1 MKISLQ
7 QARRAAAFGVA
18 LCAGLPAQAAPAV
31 PTPQAAAVSPV
42 LSAGEYRWTID
53 DGRGE
58 PPYTLRLYVQPLPT
72 GDYALTGSLLLDDAE
87 LGPSGSARVR
97 DGKLVLD
104 LTDSGGMLQAPME
117 DSKRALYPK
126 GGAPARV
133 DSAGF
138 ATMRALLDPAT
149 LGGVMQ
155 RYQTNVMTGHL
166 VQGPMYANSVI
177 RRQP

>member
-7 QARRAAAFGVA
+7 QALRAAAFGVA
-18 LCAGLPAQAAPAV
+18 LCAGMPAQSAPAA

-87 LGPSGSARVR
+87 LGASGSARVR

-104 LTDSGGMLQAPME
+104 LTASGGVLQAPME

-126 GGAPARV
+126 GGAPTRV

>member
-7 QARRAAAFGVA
+7 QALRAAAFGVA
-18 LCAGLPAQAAPAV
+18 LCAGMPAQAAPAA

-87 LGPSGSARVR
+87 LGASGSARVR

-104 LTDSGGMLQAPME
+104 LTASGPFIPKAVRR
-117 DSKRALYPK
+117 RAW
-126 GGAPARV
+126 
-133 DSAGF
+133 
-138 ATMRALLDPAT
+138 
-149 LGGVMQ
+149 
-155 RYQTNVMTGHL
+155 
-166 VQGPMYANSVI
+166 I
-177 RRQP
+177 RRVSRRCARCWIPRR